1 VGESA
6 EDLFLAD
13 PVLGEVDRLRRRGV
27 SMGRCVLAEGTVRPG
42 SVVVSQVLGQHL
54 AQMVLIDDQQL
65 VEEFSP

>member
-1 VGESA
+1 
-6 EDLFLAD
+6 
-13 PVLGEVDRLRRRGV
+13 
-27 SMGRCVLAEGTVRPG
+27 MGRCVLAEGTVRPG